1 MSRTLDWELAG
12 ERVILHGDKA
22 LYYPAQAA
30 LMVADT
36 HFGKG
41 AFFRRKG
48 LAVPTGQSQDDLQR
62 LSALIA
68 HFEPQRLIVLG
79 DFFHHRPRAGE
90 PFLEQFPDWLARHR
104 HVQVE
109 AVIGNHDR
117 HAKGIDIGIPWHSTL
132 DIGPFRLCHEP
143 ETVAGRHV
151 LAGHLHPVYSLSA
164 AGDRLRAPVFWCRE
178 GVTVLPS
185 FGALTGGWDIQPQAG
200 EAAVLVVEG
209 ELYPMGTR
217 AGVRGRC

>member
-22 LYYPAQAA
+22 LYYPAHAT

-68 HFEPQRLIVLG
+68 HFEPQRLVVLG
-79 DFFHHRPRAGE
+79 DFFHHRPTPGE
-90 PFLEQFPDWLARHR
+90 PFLAQFPDWLARHGNVR
-104 HVQVE
+104 VE

-117 HAKGIDIGIPWHSTL
+117 HAKGIDIGIAWHATL

-143 ETVAGRHV
+143 RSVPGLHV

-164 AGDRLRAPVFWCRE
+164 AGDRLRAPVFWCRD
-178 GVTVLPS
+178 GMTVLPS
-185 FGALTGGWDIQPQAG
+185 FGALTGGWEIQPEAG
-200 EAAVLVVEG
+200 EGVVLIVDG
-209 ELYPMGTR
+209 ELFPIASRSGS
-217 AGVRGRC
+217 